1 MGVATDIE
9 LKKDIDKYLAMMKNG
24 NEITVTDE
32 NGKRIGKF
40 VPEIETPKKN
50 LSGEE
55 VNEIIKSLTGIIK
68 GNYNLTEEK
77 EIFLREK
84 YGIAD

>member
-9 LKKDIDKYLAMMKNG
+9 LKKDIDKYLAMMK
-24 NEITVTDE
+24 

-77 EIFLREK
+77 EIFLRKK

>member
-40 VPEIETPKKN
+40 VPEIETPKKI
-50 LSGEE
+50 LA
-55 VNEIIKSLTGIIK
+55 VKKSTKL
-68 GNYNLTEEK
+68 
-77 EIFLREK
+77 
-84 YGIAD
+84 